1 MRKVSLVVSLFVGA
15 LLLYASSDFPNW
27 GDPNSPAS
35 RNLSPYYIEHAVEYT
50 HVPNLVSAILADFRN
65 YDTMLETTVVFTAG
79 TAILLLLSL
88 PLSPLANRR
97 EPEETHLSEV
107 GTAEPDLIHEWA
119 CRIMF
124 PPIQLFALYVLAHG
138 HHSPGGGFQGGVILG
153 ASYILHAM
161 AFGLETS
168 LKKFPKSRY
177 LMLGVLGV
185 ASYVGLGVLCLLM
198 GGSFFD
204 YGALAPILHV
214 SVPECHSLGILIV
227 ETGVALTVAS
237 VIYAIYVDLSSAG
250 RHDEGL

>member
-1 MRKVSLVVSLFVGA
+1 MRQVSFVVTLLVGA
-15 LLLYASSDFPNW
+15 LLLYASTDFPDW

-35 RNLSPYYIEHAVEYT
+35 KHLSPYFIEHAEEET
-50 HVPNLVSAILADFRN
+50 HVPNLVSAILADYRN

-88 PLSPLANRR
+88 PLSPLARYR
-97 EPEETHLSEV
+97 EPDETHLSEV
-107 GTAEPDLIHEWA
+107 GHAEPDLIHEWA
-119 CRIMF
+119 CRILF

-161 AFGLETS
+161 AFDLETS

-177 LMLGVLGV
+177 LLLGVLGV
-185 ASYVGLGVLCLLM
+185 AGYVSLGILCLLM

-204 YGALAPILHV
+204 YGALGPILNM
-214 SVPECHSLGILIV
+214 SEPDCHSLGILVV

-237 VIYAIYVDLSSAG
+237 VIFAIYVDLSSAG